1 MGRLM
6 AASCFALLCM
16 DASAEGITQY
26 QKDAIR
32 EYHTKMIMGSGQDL
46 TSRQPD
52 VVLYQ
57 NIFKKTNTVDHQQH
71 PEIDQIPWAQVF
83 KKADLSFGETL
94 TLAAL
99 ASGYD
104 PVFDEAVDI
113 SRIVKLNTQ
122 PNSLTDLA
130 EYLERVTQTN
140 IKLYPE
146 TRMVIVT
153 RKDL

>member
-1 MGRLM
+1 M

-57 NIFKKTNTVDHQQH
+57 NIFKKTNKVDQQQH

-83 KKADLSFGETL
+83 KKANLSFGETL

-104 PVFDEAVDI
+104 SVFDEAVDT